1 MRFSPNALIFTK
13 ASDFPAF
20 GLGISALMNRAEAS
34 PFPPL
39 ISESNSL
46 VVSVGRTPCNY
57 VPTALMVDI
66 VKYVGIR

>member
-1 MRFSPNALIFTK
+1 MRLSPNALIFTK

-20 GLGISALMNRAEAS
+20 GLGVSALMNRAEAS

-39 ISESNSL
+39 ISESDRL
-46 VVSVGRTPCNY
+46 VVSVCRTPYTY

-66 VKYVGIR
+66 VKNVIK